1 MVVAV
6 AGPVVQAHAAMAPV
20 VRRPEIAAPAAASRS
35 VLARVERVGVQAAP
49 TQVSVAIPVATA
61 GIPVIGARQVDRPKA
76 ADRKVR
82 VTATR
87 PMGIKR
93 TAMDVQTAKVP
104 RVLKDQIVLKARA
117 ETVLKVLA
125 VRKAKAAIARKV
137 LVDHRARAALV
148 ADVRQ
153 DVAATAVAIVNYD

>member
-1 MVVAV
+1 VA
-6 AGPVVQAHAAMAPV
+6 
-20 VRRPEIAAPAAASRS
+20 
-35 VLARVERVGVQAAP
+35 
-49 TQVSVAIPVATA
+49 TPVATP
-61 GIPVIGARQVDRPKA
+61 GIPVIGAQRGDRPKA
-76 ADRKVR
+76 ADRKVTVR

-93 TAMDVQTAKVP
+93 TAMDVQTAKVL
-104 RVLKDQIVLKARA
+104 RVLKDQVVLKARA

-137 LVDHRARAALV
+137 LVDRRARAALV